1 MQPEESQGVRTA
13 GSRFC
18 ILCEVSFL
26 PVMSTVSSWPWGAL
40 WAYCVLFTIVE
51 WLRFCSCGDVAN
63 RTHPPILVFGGFTH
77 CWHGSLNGNLCG
89 EDHSQSSVN
98 QRSTYMQYLKQPEEG
113 IGSPE
118 N

>member
-1 MQPEESQGVRTA
+1 MVAYAVFPM
-13 GSRFC
+13 
-18 ILCEVSFL
+18 LWPLWSF
-26 PVMSTVSSWPWGAL
+26 P
-40 WAYCVLFTIVE
+40 CLFYFAFH
-51 WLRFCSCGDVAN
+51 L
-63 RTHPPILVFGGFTH
+63 
-77 CWHGSLNGNLCG
+77 GNLCG